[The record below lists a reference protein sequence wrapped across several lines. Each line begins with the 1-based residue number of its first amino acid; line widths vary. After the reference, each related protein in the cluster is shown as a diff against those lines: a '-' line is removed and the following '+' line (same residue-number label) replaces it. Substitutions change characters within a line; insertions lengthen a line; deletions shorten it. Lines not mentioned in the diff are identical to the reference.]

1 MGVFDPPPLEDSRGD
16 SDPINNS
23 IPTSPRMNREKATKY
38 YKLARVTADLF
49 SKDPS
54 TKVGCILLAPESLQ
68 VLSLGY
74 NGMPRG
80 ICETIPERWERP
92 IKYSYVEH
100 SERNCLYNA
109 CRSGTCTN
117 GAIAVTTLFP
127 CCDCCRALIQS
138 GIKTI
143 VTTEPDASDPR
154 WGSDFQVSQIMIEE
168 SKVNLV
174 LLRPDEM

>member
-1 MGVFDPPPLEDSRGD
+1 
-16 SDPINNS
+16 
-23 IPTSPRMNREKATKY
+23 MNREKAIKY
-38 YKLARVTADLF
+38 FKLAQTTANLF

-74 NGMPRG
+74 NGMPRN
-80 ICETIPERWERP
+80 IDETDPSRWERP

-109 CRSGTCTN
+109 CRSGVCTN
-117 GAIAVTTLFP
+117 NSIAITTLFP

-138 GIKTI
+138 GVKTI
-143 VTTEPDASDPR
+143 VTLEPDMSNPR
-154 WGSDFQVSQIMIEE
+154 WGSDFGISKIMIEE
-168 SKVNLV
+168 SKTNLI
-174 LLRPDEM
+174 LLKESETQ